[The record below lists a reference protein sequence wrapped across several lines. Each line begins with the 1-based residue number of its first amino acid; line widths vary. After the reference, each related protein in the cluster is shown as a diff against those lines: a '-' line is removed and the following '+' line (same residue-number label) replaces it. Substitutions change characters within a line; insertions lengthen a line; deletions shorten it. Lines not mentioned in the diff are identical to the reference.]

1 MANNELHMTV
11 GSLLG
16 ETLLDIAQNNIS
28 KGDIEK
34 GIDTYVNSIIG
45 FTKEYTLMLLKNK
58 AVLVTDED
66 GESVSL
72 TDDAEAIKENAHR
85 IYDWN
90 FIIEKKI
97 SDIQKIRESLVITE
111 REFHKYYQDDIENY
125 NIINMM
131 LRHFTR
137 DQLKYIGL
145 YTIAARIIGSLDG
158 NICDKGNS
166 NPTSIWEKIEDKIE
180 FSQEYGDPEYD
191 EDISRYELILYFTV
205 RYNKLMKNLHKEYMA
220 FNNLYFFLI
229 ENDFIKRP
237 NLIELILENTVST
250 LMEFADTSKG
260 YYHPLCNEGLYR
272 YKEQL
277 HDDLLKTKIGMEYA
291 KNGIIEKN
299 IMDGY
304 DAGWL
309 SPDGEFYGA
318 NGETSA
324 LLHMN
329 IAEQIFNAPANK
341 YAEQMINDGVTIFG
355 SGDQPDYWLEKNG
368 WIKIHHNEIYGS
380 FVGERDP
387 AKRTKDFPYHY
398 CPTEI
403 QIKMVC
409 DYADKFYGGKFLTEA
424 SCIGFKKDPEVTTY
438 KVRQMDEFKL
448 RETFGR

>member
-11 GSLLG
+11 GPLLG
-16 ETLLDIAQNNIS
+16 ETLLDIAQNNIC
-28 KGDIEK
+28 KGEIEK
-34 GIDTYVNSIIG
+34 GIDTYVKSLIG
-45 FTKEYTLMLLKNK
+45 FTKEYALMLLKNE

-66 GESVSL
+66 GTSVSL
-72 TDDAEAIKENAHR
+72 TDDAEVIKENAHR
-85 IYDWN
+85 IYNWN
-90 FIIEKKI
+90 YIIEKKI
-97 SDIQKIRESLVITE
+97 SDIKRNLEAIDVAK
-111 REFHKYYQDDIENY
+111 REFHKYYQGDIENY
-125 NIINMM
+125 SIIDMM
-131 LRHFTR
+131 LRYFSS
-137 DQLKYIGL
+137 DQLKQIGL
-145 YTIAARIIGSLDG
+145 HTIAARILGSPDG
-158 NICDKGNS
+158 KICDKGNS
-166 NPTSIWEKIEDKIE
+166 NPTSVWEKVENKIE

-191 EDISRYELILYFTV
+191 ADIARYELVLYFTV
-205 RYNKLMKNLHKEYMA
+205 RYNKLIKMLHKEYMA
-220 FNNLYFFLI
+220 FENLYFFLT
-229 ENDFIKRP
+229 ENGFVTRP
-237 NLIELILENTVST
+237 NMIELMLENAITT
-250 LMEFADTSKG
+250 LMEFTDTGKG

-329 IAEQIFNAPANK
+329 LAEQIFNAPTNK
-341 YAEQMINDGVTIFG
+341 YAVRMMNDGVTIY
-355 SGDQPDYWLEKNG
+355 SSDQPDYWLEKNG
-368 WIKIHHNEIYGS
+368 WIKMHHNEIYGS
-380 FVGERDP
+380 FIGERDP
-387 AKRTKDFPYHY
+387 SKRTKDFPYHY

-403 QIKMVC
+403 QVKMIC
-409 DYADKFYGGKFLTEA
+409 NYADKFYGGKFVTEP

-448 RETFGR
+448 HETFGR

>member
-1 MANNELHMTV
+1 MGKNELHMTV
-11 GSLLG
+11 GPLLG
-16 ETLLDIAQNNIS
+16 ETLLDIAQTNIS
-28 KGDIEK
+28 KGEIEK
-34 GIDTYVNSIIG
+34 GIDTYVKSLIG
-45 FTKEYTLMLLKNK
+45 FTKEYALMLLKNE

-66 GESVSL
+66 GTSVSL
-72 TDDAEAIKENAHR
+72 TDDPEVIKENAHR

-90 FIIEKKI
+90 FIIGKKI
-97 SDIQKIRESLVITE
+97 SDMQQIREAIVIAE
-111 REFHKYYQDDIENY
+111 REFHKYYQGDIENY
-125 NIINMM
+125 NIIEMM
-131 LRHFTR
+131 LRYFSS
-137 DQLKYIGL
+137 DQLKQIGL
-145 YTIAARIIGSLDG
+145 HTIAARILGSPDG
-158 NICDKGNS
+158 KICDKGNS
-166 NPTSIWEKIEDKIE
+166 NPTSIWEKVEHKIE
-180 FSQEYGDPEYD
+180 FSQDYGDPEYD
-191 EDISRYELILYFTV
+191 EDISRYELVLYFTV
-205 RYNKLMKNLHKEYMA
+205 RYNKLMKMLHKDYMA
-220 FNNLYFFLI
+220 FENLYFFLT
-229 ENDFIKRP
+229 ENSFVKRP
-237 NLIELILENTVST
+237 NMIELMLENTVAT
-250 LMEFADTSKG
+250 LMEFTDTGKG

-309 SPDGEFYGA
+309 SPDGEFYGV

-329 IAEQIFNAPANK
+329 LAEQIFNAPANK
-341 YAEQMINDGVTIFG
+341 YAVRMMKDGVTIFA

-380 FVGERDP
+380 FIGERDP

-403 QIKMVC
+403 QIKMIC

-448 RETFGR
+448 HETFGR